1 MVEPRSFSAGL
12 AMMRIQ
18 PIHECVRINTPI
30 VIPRHSPWYSH
41 KWDLFTIAVVIQ
53 QCYSGNVV
61 S

>member
-30 VIPRHSPWYSH
+30 VIPRHSPWYGTQRDLLTIVMVMGEWYSH
-41 KWDLFTIAVVIQ
+41 
-53 QCYSGNVV
+53 SVV